1 MNGSRNGSAMAA
13 AGFAVGVLVGVLVW
27 SGQMRR
33 SRRDLFGASRI
44 GRIAAL
50 GYLANHPSVETARVL
65 KDYVSWEREPLLR
78 RRGQLA
84 LRKVELGLRQESYH
98 D

>member
-1 MNGSRNGSAMAA
+1 MNGSRNGTAMAA
-13 AGFAVGVLVGVLVW
+13 AGFAVGVIVGVLVW

-33 SRRDLFGASRI
+33 SRRNLFGASKL

-50 GYLANHPSVETARVL
+50 GYLANHPSVETARL
-65 KDYVSWEREPLLR
+65 LRDYVAWEREPTLR
-78 RRGQLA
+78 RRGETA
-84 LRKVELGLRQESYH
+84 LRTVERGLRLETYH